1 MEVGAA
7 RAGPDDL
14 ATLVDLAEAAI
25 TELAPAR
32 GGYIWSRLGARRPPF
47 ERGFEAELADPDRL
61 LAVGTIDHTVV
72 GYAAAEQVLLHD
84 GHHLGRLTDIFVL
97 PGARGVGVGEE
108 MMELAIEWCR
118 RFDAVGI
125 DSMALPGDRATK
137 NFFETF
143 GLVARSLTVHRR
155 LDQ

>member
-1 MEVGAA
+1 MEIGAA
-7 RAGPDDL
+7 RAGPADL
-14 ATLVDLAEAAI
+14 ATLVDLAQTAI
-25 TELAPAR
+25 AELAPAR
-32 GGYIWSRLGARRPPF
+32 GGYIWSHLGARKPPF
-47 ERGFEAELADPDRL
+47 AKGLEAELTDPDRL
-61 LAVGTIDHTVV
+61 LAVGTIDDTVV
-72 GYAAAEQVLLHD
+72 GYAAVEQVSLHD
-84 GHHLGRLTDIFVL
+84 GRRLGRLTDIFVL

-108 MMELAIEWCR
+108 MMELAIDWCR
-118 RFDAVGI
+118 GFGAVGI